1 MLLAIAL
8 RNLVRQR
15 TRALLTLASVGL
27 GVVSLI
33 LAAGFIDDVLWQLR
47 EATIRS
53 QLGHF
58 QVFAPGYV
66 DAGRREPLAHTLA
79 NPREAAAAL
88 RAIPGVASV
97 ASRLTFSG
105 LLSNGRADIA
115 VIAEGIEPAAEARI
129 GTALAIV
136 AGRPLEGRTRSGLGT
151 ALAIVAGRPPEGE
164 TRSALVG
171 EGVASALK
179 LKVGDTVTL
188 LVATKDGA
196 LNTLDVPLAG
206 VFRSPFKDYDARAV
220 RITLADAQEAAG
232 VDSVNS
238 LVALLAPEAS
248 VDEALAAARRALPP
262 GRYDIRAWWEL
273 ADFYQGT
280 EALYR
285 RQFLVLLVIVSLMV
299 LLGVANSIN
308 MSLHE
313 RQGEFGTVRALG
325 YGPGAVFR
333 QIIVESALLGAAAAG
348 AAIVLGV
355 LVAWLVSAIG
365 IDMPPPPNSD
375 VGYTATIRLS
385 AANVALAAA
394 TGIVASVA
402 GALLPARRLARMPI
416 VDALRH
422 AI

>member
-1 MLLAIAL
+1 VLLSVAI
-8 RNLVRQR
+8 RNVTRQR

-27 GVVSLI
+27 GVVSLM

-58 QVFAPGYV
+58 QVFAPNYV
-66 DAGRREPLAHTLA
+66 DAGRRDPLAHTLM
-79 NPREAAAAL
+79 NPREATTSL
-88 RAIPGVASV
+88 SSIPGVVTV

-115 VIAEGIEPAAEARI
+115 VIAEGVEPAPEAKI
-129 GTALAIV
+129 GTALVMV
-136 AGRPLEGRTRSGLGT
+136 AGKPLDDGSGP
-151 ALAIVAGRPPEGE
+151 AAM
-164 TRSALVG
+164 VG
-171 EGVASALK
+171 EGVAVALK
-179 LKVGDTVTL
+179 LSVGDPVTL
-188 LVATKDGA
+188 LMSTREGA
-196 LNTLDVPLAG
+196 LNTLDASLVG

-220 RITLADAQEAAG
+220 RIKLRDAQDLAG
-232 VDSVNS
+232 NDSVNS
-238 LVALLAPEAS
+238 LVALLEPGAS
-248 VDEALAAARRALPP
+248 FDRAFDAARRALPP
-262 GRYDIRAWWEL
+262 DRYDVRAWWEL

-285 RQFLVLLVIVSLMV
+285 RQFLVLLIIVSLMV

-313 RQGEFGTVRALG
+313 RQAEFGTVRALG
-325 YGPGAVFR
+325 YSRGAVFR
-333 QIIVESALLGAAAAG
+333 QIVTESAVLGGAAALAG
-348 AAIVLGV
+348 ILLGLLLAQV
-355 LVAWLVSAIG
+355 ISAIG

-375 VGYTATIRLS
+375 IGYTATIRLS
-385 AANVALAAA
+385 VWNVALAAG
-394 TGIVASVA
+394 TGVFASIA
-402 GALLPARRLARMPI
+402 GSVLPARRLSRMPI